1 MAVYMEK
8 NEFQK
13 SRAFSPA
20 VTTQGGR
27 IVWLAGQTGGRDDQ
41 GKGGSSPIETC
52 GAAKQILC
60 DSKHKGDGFAR
71 AGMRRNQKVA
81 ADRRLRKNGGLD
93 SGRLIVAAF
102 RQGSGERRTCGQE
115 CHEMADLGWRLQREH

>member
-1 MAVYMEK
+1 MADYMEK

-41 GKGGSSPIETC
+41 GRTVP
-52 GAAKQILC
+52 
-60 DSKHKGDGFAR
+60 DGVYRVRLTLRREGR
-71 AGMRRNQKVA
+71 AVFLPKAITVD
-81 ADRRLRKNGGLD
+81 DRPLPR
-93 SGRLIVAAF
+93 SGFGQTELAGIVTYAYD
-102 RQGSGERRTCGQE
+102 QRT
-115 CHEMADLGWRLQREH
+115 L